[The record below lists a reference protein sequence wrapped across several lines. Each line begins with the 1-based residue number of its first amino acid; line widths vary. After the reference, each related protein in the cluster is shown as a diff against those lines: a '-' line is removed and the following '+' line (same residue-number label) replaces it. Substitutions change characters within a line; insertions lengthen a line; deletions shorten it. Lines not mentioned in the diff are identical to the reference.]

1 MQRQRGA
8 EKVALFRPLP
18 HPSEPGKGSVSDRR
32 SPGVGPSG
40 RLSTLSLTVSLP
52 DVFLNVS
59 LNVSETDAERAARQK
74 RHGLGKGGGCE
85 MRQGTARCGSRR
97 RDRYGEF
104 VRGSTRGI
112 GAANRSCESA
122 QTTDAK
128 EIAKRITPVECTG
141 IGAENCAGICVRKL
155 RQKIGTEVCRGGLSQ
170 WNYAVGL
177 KIGKAGTGTKKDRE
191 KNRGHTGGVEFSRG
205 GFGSHPYRL
214 SKTVV
219 VLSPI
224 AGPGIS
230 LIASSGS
237 RDGCTANSG
246 LLFRPRARSGPP
258 DSAPAFVSVPG
269 DCPSVL
275 GFPPGSDL
283 LIRSPP
289 GPGIIRRAAPARA
302 RRHQR
307 HRLPESRPAAW
318 RRAPRTRS
326 RAPAAP
332 RRPS

>member
-1 MQRQRGA
+1 MQDAGDSPPTCNDSEGRKRRNFSA
-8 EKVALFRPLP
+8 PRRIRPK
-18 HPSEPGKGSVSDRR
+18 PGTASDRR
-32 SPGVGPSG
+32 TPRSRCG
-40 RLSTLSLTVSLP
+40 
-52 DVFLNVS
+52 
-59 LNVSETDAERAARQK
+59 VSEQRLTQRFAPRN
-74 RHGLGKGGGCE
+74 
-85 MRQGTARCGSRR
+85 RR
-97 RDRYGEF
+97 RGLLWW
-104 VRGSTRGI
+104 
-112 GAANRSCESA
+112 
-122 QTTDAK
+122 
-128 EIAKRITPVECTG
+128 IAPVELRG
-141 IGAENCAGICVRKL
+141 GAENRNGQEQV
-155 RQKIGTEVCRGGLSQ
+155 QKKT
-170 WNYAVGL
+170 A
-177 KIGKAGTGTKKDRE
+177 KKSRSY
-191 KNRGHTGGVEFSRG
+191 GGVEFSRG
-205 GFGSHPYRL
+205 GFGCHPYRQD
-214 SKTVV
+214 KTVV

-289 GPGIIRRAAPARA
+289 GPRIIRRAAPARA

-318 RRAPRTRS
+318 QRAPRTRS
-326 RAPAAP
+326 RAPATS

>member
-1 MQRQRGA
+1 MCRTRAIHPRHATTARG
-8 EKVALFRPLP
+8 
-18 HPSEPGKGSVSDRR
+18 GKGSAF
-32 SPGVGPSG
+32 PP
-40 RLSTLSLTVSLP
+40 LTASVR
-52 DVFLNVS
+52 
-59 LNVSETDAERAARQK
+59 T
-74 RHGLGKGGGCE
+74 GKGIGLRSAE
-85 MRQGTARCGSRR
+85 PRSRCGVSKQRLTRR
-97 RDRYGEF
+97 FAPGKRRKGLLWW
-104 VRGSTRGI
+104 
-112 GAANRSCESA
+112 
-122 QTTDAK
+122 
-128 EIAKRITPVECTG
+128 IAPVELRG
-141 IGAENCAGICVRKL
+141 GAENRKGQEQA
-155 RQKIGTEVCRGGLSQ
+155 QKKT
-170 WNYAVGL
+170 A
-177 KIGKAGTGTKKDRE
+177 KKSRSY
-191 KNRGHTGGVEFSRG
+191 GGVEFSGG
-205 GFGSHPYRL
+205 GFGSHPYWL
-214 SKTVV
+214 DKTVV

-269 DCPSVL
+269 DCPPVL

-283 LIRSPP
+283 LIRSAP

-302 RRHQR
+302 RR

-326 RAPAAP
+326 RAPAAS